1 VHPHATTVGDL
12 GAVHRTRSADL
23 ATHPTPRTVVGHGQ
37 GALREPKVGG
47 RPMRSPLGDECHQ
60 SYICA
65 RLFCIQP
72 MADSRAR
79 VPVLEKYPAPSSV
92 CPFIVLMITY
102 SFGYKFTVCC
112 SSAMAPTRPASDHLT
127 RGKDH
132 QHNITLFQT
141 RPSYARII
149 INTKR
154 SSVQP
159 DRVQEGSKLIV

>member
-1 VHPHATTVGDL
+1 VRYTVHGPRISRPTRPRGRWWATGRALDWPA
-12 GAVHRTRSADL
+12 GRT
-23 ATHPTPRTVVGHGQ
+23 
-37 GALREPKVGG
+37 LREPKVGG

-132 QHNITLFQT
+132 QHNITLFQA
-141 RPSYARII
+141 RPSYARIS

-159 DRVQEGSKLIV
+159 DRVQEGFKLLV